1 LEEVMVARTVNPARH
16 AVRREAFLDAA
27 QRLIQAK
34 GYEQMSIQDVL
45 DELDV
50 SRGAFYHYFDSKLAL
65 LEAVVERMVVAAM
78 AAVAPVVADPG
89 LAATE
94 KLARLFSGIAG
105 WKTERKELMLALMR
119 VWYSDDNAIV
129 REKLRQGMLTRLAP
143 LLATI
148 IEQGRVEG
156 VFSVTSP
163 DESARMLVQLIQGA
177 QDLAGELFFARQAGT
192 ITFEAVEAR
201 LAAYKEAFERI
212 LGAPAGALT
221 FVFVDEST
229 LRTWF
234 G

>member
-1 LEEVMVARTVNPARH
+1 MPRTVNPALH

-27 QRLIQAK
+27 QRLIQTR
-34 GYEQMSIQDVL
+34 GYEQMSVQDVL

-50 SRGAFYHYFDSKLAL
+50 SKGAFYHYFDSKVAL
-65 LEAVVERMVVAAM
+65 LEAVVERIVVVGL
-78 AAVAPVVADPG
+78 AAVTPVVSDPG
-89 LAATE
+89 LAAPA
-94 KLARLFSGIAG
+94 KLARLFSGLAG

-119 VWYSDDNAIV
+119 VWQSDDNAIV
-129 REKLRQGMLTRLAP
+129 REKVRQGMLTRLAP
-143 LLATI
+143 QLATI
-148 IEQGRVEG
+148 IAQGQAEG

-163 DESARMLVQLIQGA
+163 DESARMLVYLIQGA

-212 LGAPAGALT
+212 LGAPAGSLT
-221 FVFVDEST
+221 FVFVDDST
-229 LRTWF
+229 LREWF